1 MQAIL
6 RDWDFA
12 EDAYDL
18 LGMLSPTLQELVL
31 ENIYTEEVEM
41 VSPAPALATTR
52 LAALRR
58 LVLVDVVHP
67 MVSAEGIIECPHL
80 EYLELEWFY
89 NPDSWRGA
97 CVVSYA
103 ISKLLRRRS
112 SATTPLLSPPS
123 PSWLLGASKML
134 ASSDDEMRLYEE
146 WANKYGRV
154 YRVPGPLGSSRIV
167 LCDPKAVAS
176 FYSKETFTYVR
187 SALGRIFIR
196 TFFGGGLLSTEGE
209 THRRQRKALAPAFSN
224 AAIRE
229 LTDVFFDLAHK
240 CKSIWDDILDSH
252 PEGVVIDVQR
262 WMSNITLDSIGIAGF
277 SHNFGQLDGKD
288 SDVAVAFD
296 SFGDSRNALT
306 MFILL
311 LSHYLPFLAA
321 LPTKHN
327 RAIRRLRKSLSD
339 ISYELL
345 EQTRKESQ
353 GGVDEKS
360 IVGLLIKAQEGAAL
374 TLTQEEVMAQL
385 NVILFAGYET
395 TSTSLTWALIE
406 LCRFPEKQQKLRD
419 EVLSEFRSSD
429 PTWDQLMTAIPY
441 LDAFVHETLRMHPPL
456 VMTTRKAAK
465 DDVIPLSAPIVT
477 SDGQTVSS
485 ISIAK
490 GTTVSVPIHLMHQA
504 EWFWGSDAK
513 EFYPERWLEPS
524 FGEKNE
530 VQGHR
535 HLLSFL
541 DGPRT
546 CLGKNFALA
555 ELKAVLSVLVRN
567 FIFEFDGPEPK
578 IEEYVSILPRPKF
591 AGEDGAKVPL
601 RATSCFGI
609 ITYPCQRPSRLYRAN
624 PTCPTLLSPVPR
636 RPNPMDAILDTTGW
650 LKADFLHTY
659 ITVSSIVLVI
669 YDYLLMVSSEA
680 RYVWQANWGIGK
692 FLYLLSRYP
701 ILVFALTRVYGV
713 VLLMAIVWSKSCYKG
728 IPFSSMMYTFYKDGL
743 VYFVALLG
751 REWAYSLFGLHA
763 DLSIHKPQ
771 HANAL
776 LSVQSAL
783 HSVLSTRML
792 LNLRRSARTDLV
804 SVNSI
809 LDPNA
814 SHERNSVSSLRL
826 NILLSDS
833 LAGASPGAFRASERG
848 WTISKKEIQEVGEDV
863 LRDKECFPSVFALA
877 SDFVVIVVFSFPF
890 AAYGLVV
897 ASYPHN

>member
-1 MQAIL
+1 
-6 RDWDFA
+6 
-12 EDAYDL
+12 
-18 LGMLSPTLQELVL
+18 
-31 ENIYTEEVEM
+31 
-41 VSPAPALATTR
+41 
-52 LAALRR
+52 
-58 LVLVDVVHP
+58 
-67 MVSAEGIIECPHL
+67 
-80 EYLELEWFY
+80 
-89 NPDSWRGA
+89 
-97 CVVSYA
+97 
-103 ISKLLRRRS
+103 
-112 SATTPLLSPPS
+112 
-123 PSWLLGASKML
+123 ML

-296 SFGDSRNALT
+296 SFGDSRNVFT

-345 EQTRKESQ
+345 EQTGKESQ
-353 GGVDEKS
+353 GGVEEMS

-374 TLTQEEVMAQL
+374 ALKHEEVMSQL

-419 EVLSEFRSSD
+419 ELLSEFRSSD

-441 LDAFVHETLRMHPPL
+441 LDAVVHETLRMHPPI

-477 SDGQTVSS
+477 SNGQMVSS

-601 RATSCFGI
+601 R
-609 ITYPCQRPSRLYRAN
+609 
-624 PTCPTLLSPVPR
+624 VR
-636 RPNPMDAILDTTGW
+636 R
-650 LKADFLHTY
+650 
-659 ITVSSIVLVI
+659 V
-669 YDYLLMVSSEA
+669 E
-680 RYVWQANWGIGK
+680 
-692 FLYLLSRYP
+692 
-701 ILVFALTRVYGV
+701 
-713 VLLMAIVWSKSCYKG
+713 
-728 IPFSSMMYTFYKDGL
+728 
-743 VYFVALLG
+743 
-751 REWAYSLFGLHA
+751 
-763 DLSIHKPQ
+763 
-771 HANAL
+771 
-776 LSVQSAL
+776 
-783 HSVLSTRML
+783 
-792 LNLRRSARTDLV
+792 
-804 SVNSI
+804 
-809 LDPNA
+809 
-814 SHERNSVSSLRL
+814 
-826 NILLSDS
+826 
-833 LAGASPGAFRASERG
+833 
-848 WTISKKEIQEVGEDV
+848 
-863 LRDKECFPSVFALA
+863 
-877 SDFVVIVVFSFPF
+877 
-890 AAYGLVV
+890 
-897 ASYPHN
+897 